1 MQLGQ
6 IAFNFK
12 LRLINN
18 KPMTTKAK
26 TANSSNLNLAK
37 PYQDIPIEQLQAE
50 IRKAE
55 KGKFQTVQESMQA
68 FDKWLTSR
76 ERK

>member
-1 MQLGQ
+1 
-6 IAFNFK
+6 
-12 LRLINN
+12 
-18 KPMTTKAK
+18 MTTKNKKAK
-26 TANSSNLNLAK
+26 SSNLNLAK
-37 PYQDIPIEQLQAE
+37 PYQDITIEELQVE

-55 KGKFQTVQESMQA
+55 KGKFQTVQESMQG

>member
-1 MQLGQ
+1 
-6 IAFNFK
+6 
-12 LRLINN
+12 LRLINKKPNFVLSNN
-18 KPMTTKAK
+18 KPMTTKTK

-37 PYQDIPIEQLQAE
+37 PYQDITIEQLQAE

-55 KGKFQTVQESMQA
+55 KGKFQTVQESMQD

>member
-1 MQLGQ
+1 
-6 IAFNFK
+6 
-12 LRLINN
+12 
-18 KPMTTKAK
+18 MTTKIK
-26 TANSSNLNLAK
+26 NANSSNLNLAK
-37 PYQDIPIEQLQAE
+37 PYQDITIEELQVE

-55 KGKFQTVQESMQA
+55 KGKFQTVQESMQG

>member
-1 MQLGQ
+1 
-6 IAFNFK
+6 
-12 LRLINN
+12 
-18 KPMTTKAK
+18 MTTK

-37 PYQDIPIEQLQAE
+37 PYQDITIEQLQAE

-55 KGKFQTVQESMQA
+55 KEKFQTVQESMQD